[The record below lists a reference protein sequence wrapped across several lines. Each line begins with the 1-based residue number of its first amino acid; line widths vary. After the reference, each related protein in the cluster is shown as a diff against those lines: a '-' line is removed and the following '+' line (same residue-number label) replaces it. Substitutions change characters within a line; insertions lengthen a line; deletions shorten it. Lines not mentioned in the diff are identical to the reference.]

1 MDSTNPHIDTPKAVV
16 IAGLCGSLL
25 SLSFVDDMGVR
36 QRIAA
41 VFSGV
46 VMSHYVAPFI
56 SKVFNEDNFVETIGF
71 LVGLFGMS
79 ICAAVFRAIKRSDL
93 WGLVYKRFGSK
104 TDECS
109 GGDL

>member
-1 MDSTNPHIDTPKAVV
+1 MDTTTPNFDTPKAVV
-16 IAGLCGSLL
+16 LAGLCGSLL

-41 VFSGV
+41 VLSGI

-56 SKVFNEDNFVETIGF
+56 AKVFNEDNFVETIGF

-79 ICAAVFRAIKRSDL
+79 ICAAVFRAIKISDL
-93 WGLVYKRFGSK
+93 WGLVFKRFGRRA
-104 TDECS
+104 DDV
-109 GGDL
+109 GGEP